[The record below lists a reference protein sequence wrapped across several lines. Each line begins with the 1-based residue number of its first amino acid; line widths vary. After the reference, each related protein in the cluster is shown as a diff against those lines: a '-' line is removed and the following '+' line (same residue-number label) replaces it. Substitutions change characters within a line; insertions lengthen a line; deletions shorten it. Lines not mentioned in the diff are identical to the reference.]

1 MENWRAKA
9 LEKFP
14 ELQEMIEEK
23 SGIIALWIELYN
35 LLEAAY
41 EKEPVSDQLI
51 GKIYDYAAWCFNQPQ
66 DPDTGIEDPSSAA
79 AVGLIENI
87 PLNKHIS
94 EDLYRWFSVEAF
106 DGFENLFRYHL
117 SDEEYRKFSEE
128 FRRKRR
134 EFPGD
139 SRL

>member
-1 MENWRAKA
+1 MKNWRAKA
-9 LEKFP
+9 LEDFRT
-14 ELQEMIEEK
+14 LQEMIEEQ
-23 SGIIALWIELYN
+23 SGITALWFELYN
-35 LLEAAY
+35 LLEVAY
-41 EKEPVSDQLI
+41 EEQPVNDELI
-51 GKIYDYAAWCFNQPQ
+51 GKVYDYAAWCFNQPQ

-94 EDLYRWFSVEAF
+94 EDLYRWFSAEAF

-117 SDEEYRKFSEE
+117 SDEKYRKFSEE

-134 EFPGD
+134 ECPGD